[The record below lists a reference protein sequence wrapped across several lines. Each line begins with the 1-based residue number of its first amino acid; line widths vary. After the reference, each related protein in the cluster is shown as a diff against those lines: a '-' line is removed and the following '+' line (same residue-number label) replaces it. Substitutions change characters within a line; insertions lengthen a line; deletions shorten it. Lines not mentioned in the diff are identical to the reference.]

1 MDAETKLK
9 LINEQIDRYL
19 TQMRAFAKNDKEEAK
34 HYRKKE
40 KDMHDMAE
48 WKEGR
53 YSGYQHA
60 ANALVNRLKMIDDSF
75 RL

>member
-1 MDAETKLK
+1 MDAETKLR

-19 TQMRAFAKNDKEEAK
+19 TQMRAFAREDREEAK
-34 HYRKKE
+34 RYRQ
-40 KDMHDMAE
+40 KDLHEMAE

-75 RL
+75 KL

>member
-19 TQMRAFAKNDKEEAK
+19 TQMREFARNDKEEAK
-34 HYRKKE
+34 GYRKKDLHE
-40 KDMHDMAE
+40 MAE

-53 YSGYQHA
+53 YTGYQHA
-60 ANALVNRLKMIDDSF
+60 ADALVNRLKMIDDSF